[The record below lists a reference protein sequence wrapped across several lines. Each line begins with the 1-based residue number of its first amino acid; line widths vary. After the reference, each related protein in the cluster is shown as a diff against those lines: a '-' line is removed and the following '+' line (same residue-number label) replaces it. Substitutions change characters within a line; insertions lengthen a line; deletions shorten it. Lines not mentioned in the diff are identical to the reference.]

1 MEEKDINSNKLEPAH
16 WVDKY
21 ADYLYNFA
29 FARIRRQDIA
39 EDMVQDT
46 FLSAYK
52 AIDTFKYNSSERTW
66 LVAILKRKIIDH
78 FRKKSTQKELNI
90 YDNNGNDGFA
100 DNFFAPEGKYEGHWM
115 RSSAPADWK
124 GDFTTQV
131 EKNEFNSALQNCLGK
146 LPEKWNAVFV
156 LKNMDDMDSEEIC
169 KELGITP
176 SNYWVMMHR
185 AKLQLR
191 ECLEKNWFK
200 K

>member
-1 MEEKDINSNKLEPAH
+1 MEEKDINTNKLEPAH
-16 WVDKY
+16 WVSNY

-52 AIDTFKYNSSERTW
+52 AIDTFKHNSSERTW

-90 YDNNGNDGFA
+90 FDKDTTDDFMGH
-100 DNFFAPEGKYEGHWM
+100 FFAPEGQYEGHWF
-115 RSSAPADWK
+115 SNSAPNEWK
-124 GDFTTQV
+124 GDFGTQV
-131 EKNEFNSALQNCLGK
+131 EKNEFNVILQACLRK
-146 LPEKWNAVFV
+146 LPEKWSAVFV
-156 LKNMDDMDSEEIC
+156 LKNMDDMESEEIC
-169 KELGITP
+169 KELEITP

-191 ECLEKNWFK
+191 ECLENNWFK